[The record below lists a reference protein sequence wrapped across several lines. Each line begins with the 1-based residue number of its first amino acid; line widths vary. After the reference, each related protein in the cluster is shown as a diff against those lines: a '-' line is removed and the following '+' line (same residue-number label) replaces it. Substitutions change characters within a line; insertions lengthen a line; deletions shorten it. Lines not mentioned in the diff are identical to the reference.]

1 VFEFED
7 QMGLRSLFG
16 ISYTFGKWFFCW
28 YFFTFE
34 KIGSMS
40 SVIRFSFLLLKDK
53 HIIVWRN
60 DKPVTGIL

>member
-1 VFEFED
+1 
-7 QMGLRSLFG
+7 
-16 ISYTFGKWFFCW
+16 
-28 YFFTFE
+28 
-34 KIGSMS
+34 MS